1 MRPNNLSSYLTKLG
15 SIITALADLINTF
28 TLASYAAQALLD
40 KKNDT
45 YVSKKMKYM
54 RRATIKTGIPVLN
67 NLAIYSKTLSPIRRG
82 RRYNPSRRDCM
93 L

>member
-28 TLASYAAQALLD
+28 TLAP
-40 KKNDT
+40 
-45 YVSKKMKYM
+45 YVSIYYLSGSIFY
-54 RRATIKTGIPVLN
+54 ALGSNISNLVPASFLLN
-67 NLAIYSKTLSPIRRG
+67 TFI
-82 RRYNPSRRDCM
+82 NP

>member
-28 TLASYAAQALLD
+28 TLASYALHNCRAS

-45 YVSKKMKYM
+45 YAPNFQKN
-54 RRATIKTGIPVLN
+54 RRVKN
-67 NLAIYSKTLSPIRRG
+67 
-82 RRYNPSRRDCM
+82 
-93 L
+93 